1 MRLLFQ
7 SREKSEQNCVWDQN
21 FDILGV
27 NYWKLLEM
35 PLFIAPNTILG
46 VEKYHVLGKKILSA
60 LRDALTEAA
69 TNLF

>member
-35 PLFIAPNTILG
+35 PLFIAPNTIL
-46 VEKYHVLGKKILSA
+46 
-60 LRDALTEAA
+60 
-69 TNLF
+69 